1 MIDIYSLSTNEL
13 VAKLRSGDISSV
25 EVCNAYIDR
34 INKYEK
40 DVKAWSFLDKKI
52 LLEKAE
58 EAFVPS
64 VKNDESETESDEGK
78 TQESVD
84 NDLEIK
90 EPTK

>member
-1 MIDIYSLSTNEL
+1 MSN
-13 VAKLRSGDISSV
+13 
-25 EVCNAYIDR
+25 
-34 INKYEK
+34 
-40 DVKAWSFLDKKI
+40 
-52 LLEKAE
+52 LEKAE